1 MFLIARF
8 LLLPGRRATNTLRA
22 HSGSCIPGFYK
33 EKKIVSFSSAR
44 YLPWNPEFLSH
55 MFVHQ
60 YDDVYSEHSIVIH
73 NL

>member
-1 MFLIARF
+1 MHTRILQREERLF
-8 LLLPGRRATNTLRA
+8 
-22 HSGSCIPGFYK
+22 
-33 EKKIVSFSSAR
+33 SFVLVR

-60 YDDVYSEHSIVIH
+60 YDDVYSAHSIVIH